1 MPCVSDAL
9 RAAWQCQWQSTMSV
23 TFNAP
28 IFPWLYVHAG
38 LDPLRFNLN
47 PKMSLCYK
55 MAEHITAAFLTVLT
69 SILNAAALCNMMY
82 LCGHQGAGIALIGRL
97 LQQSEHLML

>member
-1 MPCVSDAL
+1 M
-9 RAAWQCQWQSTMSV
+9 STMTV
-23 TFNAP
+23 T
-28 IFPWLYVHAG
+28 LHASFFHG
-38 LDPLRFNLN
+38 CTFMLSWTYKVFNLN
-47 PKMSLCYK
+47 PEMCLCYK